1 MLFDAAWTAAGARET
16 ASFVLRTRPTGHV
29 VFPVYDLA
37 HQYDVIS
44 KVAAAAP
51 DLPLP
56 PLRWM
61 EPSDEPLGREFFVMD
76 RVDALVPPDNLPYTM
91 GGWLMESDPADQRRL
106 QKAGYET
113 LARLHAVD
121 WRAAGLDVLHDPRHG
136 TLGLDEQLGFYE
148 YFLEWGRMGR
158 PQATIDRMAA
168 WLRANQP
175 TPEPAPVL
183 NWGDARI
190 GNLMFRDFEPVAVL
204 DWEMAT
210 LGPRE
215 VDLAWMLLFEH
226 FFSRHLGVDNLPGF
240 VPREQSIADYEA
252 ASGYTVENIEWYL
265 LWGAFRY
272 SVVMMRIV
280 QASELAGT
288 DIGFT
293 ESDNV
298 AVTLLESLEAEY
310 C

>member
-1 MLFDAAWTAAGARET
+1 
-16 ASFVLRTRPTGHV
+16 

-51 DLPLP
+51 DVPLP

-61 EPSDEPLGREFFVMD
+61 EPSTEPLGREFFVMD
-76 RVDALVPPDNLPYTM
+76 RVDGLVPPDNLPYTM
-91 GGWLMESDPADQRRL
+91 GGWLLESDPADQRRL
-106 QKAGYET
+106 QKAAVET
-113 LARLHAVD
+113 LARLHAID
-121 WRAAGLDVLHDPRHG
+121 WRAAGLQVLHDPRHG
-136 TLGLDEQLGFYE
+136 SLGLDEQLGFYE

-158 PQATIDRMAA
+158 PQPTIDRLAK

-175 TPEPAPVL
+175 TPEPEPVL

-190 GNLMFRDFEPVAVL
+190 GNLLFRDHTPVAVL
-204 DWEMAT
+204 DWEM
-210 LGPRE
+210 

-226 FFSRHLGVDNLPGF
+226 FFSSHLGVDNLPGF
-240 VPREQSIADYEA
+240 ASWDESIADYEA
-252 ASGYTVENIEWYL
+252 ASGYTVRNIEWYL

-272 SVVMMRIV
+272 AVVMMRIV
-280 QASELAGT
+280 QAAELAGT

-298 AVTLLESLEAEY
+298 AVTLLEALESEH